1 VNAKL
6 RLVLHMLVMA
16 MLFAA
21 LCLGEDAITYGSKD
35 HASMAIFLGAIAVAT
50 VSSMAAIGK
59 K

>member
-1 VNAKL
+1 
-6 RLVLHMLVMA
+6 MLVMA

-35 HASMAIFLGAIAVAT
+35 HASMAVFLGAVAVMT
-50 VSSMAAIGK
+50 LSSMLVIGK

>member
-1 VNAKL
+1 MNAKL

-35 HASMAIFLGAIAVAT
+35 HASMAVFLGAVAVMT
-50 VSSMAAIGK
+50 LSSMLVIGK